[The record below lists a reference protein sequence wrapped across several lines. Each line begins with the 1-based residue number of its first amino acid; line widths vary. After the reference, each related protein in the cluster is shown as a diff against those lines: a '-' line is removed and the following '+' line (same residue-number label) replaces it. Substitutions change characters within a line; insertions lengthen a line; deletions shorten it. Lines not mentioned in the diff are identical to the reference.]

1 MQSLQAISK
10 TWRASAGN
18 DLPHKTSEPV
28 LVFAPSKLGLS
39 SLCLQPST
47 SRRLFKM
54 ALRLRMAGTVRFNF
68 RAIKT
73 LSIFESNS
81 AKSCASS
88 AGVHGRPLGRG
99 PSFILLSPSAR
110 ALQATHKRGNR
121 VPRAAGPQPADRVR
135 WRRAR
140 CATTRSIRLRLI
152 GLCDQARR
160 FAPGG
165 FFFWA
170 RRGYHL
176 IRQCNASAALL
187 PLVLTPPLRPCRRG
201 LFISP
206 SAGRGILPSCPGRFL
221 PRSFLT

>member
-1 MQSLQAISK
+1 
-10 TWRASAGN
+10 
-18 DLPHKTSEPV
+18 
-28 LVFAPSKLGLS
+28 
-39 SLCLQPST
+39 
-47 SRRLFKM
+47 
-54 ALRLRMAGTVRFNF
+54 MAGTVRFSF
-68 RAIKT
+68 RAING
-73 LSIFESNS
+73 LSMSDASN

-110 ALQATHKRGNR
+110 ALQATHKRGTR
-121 VPRAAGPQPADRVR
+121 LPRAAGPQPADRVR

-140 CATTRSIRLRLI
+140 CAPTRSIRLRLI

-170 RRGYHL
+170 RRGDHL

-201 LFISP
+201 PFFFP
-206 SAGRGILPSCPGRFL
+206 FAGAGLLPSCSGPVFSPRFFFVTFCPYNGVAPG
-221 PRSFLT
+221 